1 MRKLY
6 TYLLLSMIV
15 TLPLAGGCIRENM
28 DDCKGKVTLRFRYV
42 GDGTTD
48 IFPEKI
54 EHVTMYVY
62 SIADG
67 SLAAIQKYDDN
78 ALAAYQ
84 GADVM
89 LFPGRYEVVCWGNA
103 LDETTINEGEK
114 IAANGYF
121 ENTDIATND
130 PLYYGTIEIEV
141 PETLVENNYIC
152 DFVCSHV
159 KFRVRVEGFDQTTM
173 GVPSLELT
181 QLASF
186 TDFDNVPSDEERCSY
201 HPVLA
206 AGSDG
211 EQTVYTAEF
220 NTLRFNDD
228 NDIMLRLHS
237 DETRVVAHEFPL
249 ADFLQEHNIAVEGV
263 NEVTVPIRIRFSPIG
278 VTIDDW
284 DSVPVVPVNP
294 DFGKN

>member
-67 SLAAIQKYDDN
+67 SLAAIHKYDDN

-114 IAANGYF
+114 IAADGYF

-263 NEVTVPIRIRFSPIG
+263 NEVTVPILIRFSPIG

-284 DSVPVVPVNP
+284 DSVPVNP

>member
-89 LFPGRYEVVCWGNA
+89 LFPGRYEVFCWGNA
-103 LDETTINEGEK
+103 VDETTINEGEK
-114 IAANGYF
+114 IAADGYF

-152 DFVCSHV
+152 DFVCSAV
-159 KFRVRVEGFDQTTM
+159 MCRGRVEGFDQTTM

-263 NEVTVPIRIRFSPIG
+263 YEVTVPILIRFSPIG

-284 DSVPVVPVNP
+284 DSVPVNP

>member
-103 LDETTINEGEK
+103 LEETTINEGEK

-263 NEVTVPIRIRFSPIG
+263 NEVTVPILIRFSPIG

-284 DSVPVVPVNP
+284 DSVPVNP